1 MKIFS
6 MKNKYYFYLLKFKNN
21 LFINFIY
28 KIKIKYIY
36 LKMKSYINE
45 SIIEG
50 HGNPIT
56 VERFID
62 ILQKGKNAMFK
73 I

>member
-1 MKIFS
+1 MEP
-6 MKNKYYFYLLKFKNN
+6 
-21 LFINFIY
+21 
-28 KIKIKYIY
+28 
-36 LKMKSYINE
+36 YINE

-50 HGNPIT
+50 HGNPIS
-56 VERFID
+56 VEQFID